1 MPNRSERKDSKGSKA
16 AGPRT
21 DSKGRLEP
29 EPELE
34 ALLREAQEVLRG
46 SDVPSGGWDMPVELA
61 KTAAVDGWL
70 GGMPQIQAGISL
82 DGIDPETAFWLL
94 FPPRGTA

>member
-1 MPNRSERKDSKGSKA
+1 MPNRSERKDNKVSKA
-16 AGPRT
+16 IRPQT
-21 DSKGRLEP
+21 DSKGKL

-34 ALLREAQEVLRG
+34 ALLREAQEVLRE
-46 SDVPSGGWDMPVELA
+46 SDVPSGGWDMPVELEQA
-61 KTAAVDGWL
+61 PAVDGWL

>member
-1 MPNRSERKDSKGSKA
+1 MRKRNERKDSEGNKA
-16 AGPRT
+16 AGPQI
-21 DSKGRLEP
+21 DSVGRL

-34 ALLREAQEVLRG
+34 ALLREAREVLQE
-46 SDVPSGGWDMPVELA
+46 SDVPSGGWDMSVELPHIPV
-61 KTAAVDGWL
+61 VDGWS
-70 GGMPQIQAGISL
+70 GGVPQIKPGICL

>member
-1 MPNRSERKDSKGSKA
+1 MPKRSERKDSEGSKA
-16 AGPRT
+16 AGPQT
-21 DSKGRLEP
+21 DSEGRL

-34 ALLREAQEVLRG
+34 ALLREAQEVLQG
-46 SDVPSGGWDMPVELA
+46 SDVPSGGWDMLVELPQ
-61 KTAAVDGWL
+61 TPAVDAWS
-70 GGMPQIQAGISL
+70 GGAAQIKAGISL